1 MSKTITIQNIEV
13 NIKTSK
19 NDDDYISLTDMAKWK
34 NLTDPR
40 FVIQNWLKT
49 RFTIDFIG
57 AWEIIHN
64 QNFNRVEFDTFKM
77 ESGTNAFTLTP
88 DKWIKSTNAIGI
100 ESKSGRYGGGTFA
113 HEDIAFEFASWL
125 SPEFKLY
132 LIKEFRRLK
141 EIEKTTTQSIEW
153 QIKKSLTKTNYKIQ
167 TDAIQKQLKN
177 LNLTKFQQS
186 LRYADEADILN
197 LILFGQKARD
207 WEAKNPEL
215 KKQGKNMRDIA
226 SIESLITLSTLET
239 INAYL
244 LNQGMDK
251 QTRVETLTQEAI
263 KNLQIITKQK
273 STQELKNLTNSLE
286 NL

>member
-19 NDDDYISLTDMAKWK
+19 NNDDYISLTDMAKWK
-34 NLTDPR
+34 NKDSPAD
-40 FVIQNWLKT
+40 VVKNWLRT
-49 RFTIDFIG
+49 RFTIQFLGI
-57 AWEIIHN
+57 WEES
-64 QNFNRVEFDTFKM
+64 FNRDFNMVVFNQFRNEAGERSFVM
-77 ESGTNAFTLTP
+77 SP

-100 ESKSGRYGGGTFA
+100 ESKPGRYGGTFA

-141 EIEKTTTQSIEW
+141 KIEKTTTQSIEW
-153 QIKKSLTKTNYKIQ
+153 QIKRSLTKTNYKIQ
-167 TDAIQKQLKN
+167 TDAIQKQLQN
-177 LNLTKFQQS
+177 LSLTKFQES
-186 LRYADEADILN
+186 LLYADEADILN
-197 LILFGQKARD
+197 LILFGQKAKE
-207 WEAKNPEL
+207 WEAKNLEL
-215 KKQGKNMRDIA
+215 KKQGKNMRDVA

-286 NL
+286 NF

>member
-34 NLTDPR
+34 GEKTG
-40 FVIQNWLKT
+40 IIISNWLTTK
-49 RFTIDFIG
+49 FTLDFLS
-57 AWEIIHN
+57 AWEQIYN
-64 QNFNRVEFDTFKM
+64 NNFNLIEFHNIRN
-77 ESGTNAFTLTP
+77 ESGSNGYIVSSSMWI
-88 DKWIKSTNAIGI
+88 DKTKSIGI
-100 ESKSGRYGGGTFA
+100 TSSAGRYGGTFA
-113 HEDIAFEFASWL
+113 HKDIAFEFASWL

-153 QIKKSLTKTNYKIQ
+153 QIKRSLTKTNYKIQ
-167 TDAIQKQLKN
+167 TDAIQKQLQN
-177 LNLTKFQQS
+177 LSLTKFQES
-186 LRYADEADILN
+186 LLYADEADILN
-197 LILFGQKARD
+197 LILFGQKAKE

-286 NL
+286 NF